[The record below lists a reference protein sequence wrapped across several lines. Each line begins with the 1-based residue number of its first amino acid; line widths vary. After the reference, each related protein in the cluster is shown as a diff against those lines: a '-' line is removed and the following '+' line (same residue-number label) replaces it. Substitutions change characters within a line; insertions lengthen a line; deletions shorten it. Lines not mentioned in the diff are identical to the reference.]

1 MGLEEKNK
9 IVNKLISLNI
19 DPVFVLR
26 TRHGIV
32 FNTIVKN
39 VESTLKK
46 TVDDVLNWKL
56 TNMFVICDPV
66 KSKHF
71 LQKLSTMQS
80 LSPRIKTQIYYSKLY
95 VKNQTLSTFGV
106 ELTLSMLSQRTLCGI
121 NLYKSI
127 DELLKMEKSSNVY
140 VIQYKVLTYEQGQTF
155 ELINGPR
162 STVTNTRLKTAFD
175 FDASYNGFPRQVL
188 PLAIIEFQCSSDNFY
203 NVINRYFE
211 NVEHCQFDSS
221 LLITTTDSDEEE
233 LIVEKEN
240 NEITEHTVQQEEI
253 IESVIR
259 DDISCSVSPYSFK
272 EMSLFAFLLSIC
284 LIQSIIHY
292 SQAGQCSIHNGP
304 DYLSFVERNSNNKLR
319 VSDLM
324 NNLEKLFGLSTNERE
339 DDDTTFP
346 LFQTTRLLD
355 IPSSTCL
362 IHIRGIDSLFD
373 HGISLL
379 DKKSE
384 VQNLQKQ
391 LTKQISEM
399 GKKATNM
406 PTIKYIVVDCVDCKN
421 NEVIND
427 DFVQKLQKQLNNTI
441 RKLVAKDPEALTL
454 SLTTQYSHIRRKRL
468 AAKAGRMLETKYW
481 NVFAMLDTF
490 ELEKI
495 MFACVFGS
503 GSEVIYVTKDDDVY
517 AFGNNNH
524 CCLGLGD
531 DIASFEPRRIEILC
545 QKKVKNIAYGF
556 GPHVLALTEGHNSYG
571 QVGNNSTTHVS
582 TPYCLSTSFF
592 NDKKIQVIACGHYY
606 SACIAVDGEIY
617 MWGHNNCGQLGLGS
631 TQNHITPKKVHFV
644 SDFKRK
650 PVSISCSQTS
660 TFVLFDNGEVFAW
673 GYNGNAQLGIGNSM
687 NQTTPFKISFPA
699 THDIIIIQVKNI

>member
-272 EMSLFAFLLSIC
+272 EVENEKFLPQYRNCYISVIPIDLSLYDITNKPTIIRKEKRFVTHSTENKITSIKKLTASRKKRLKKIQNNTSLPVPMKKMKYPITKKSVSSVMSAVEMTSEH
-284 LIQSIIHY
+284 STTSHY

-468 AAKAGRMLETKYW
+468 AAAQ
-481 NVFAMLDTF
+481 NVTIATMYSDQYPV
-490 ELEKI
+490 
-495 MFACVFGS
+495 MF
-503 GSEVIYVTKDDDVY
+503 
-517 AFGNNNH
+517 
-524 CCLGLGD
+524 
-531 DIASFEPRRIEILC
+531 
-545 QKKVKNIAYGF
+545 NIF
-556 GPHVLALTEGHNSYG
+556 FWTSLVLALTLFAIIY
-571 QVGNNSTTHVS
+571 VFYMMDPAKDTIIYRMTT
-582 TPYCLSTSFF
+582 TRI
-592 NDKKIQVIACGHYY
+592 KI
-606 SACIAVDGEIY
+606 D
-617 MWGHNNCGQLGLGS
+617 
-631 TQNHITPKKVHFV
+631 
-644 SDFKRK
+644 
-650 PVSISCSQTS
+650 
-660 TFVLFDNGEVFAW
+660 
-673 GYNGNAQLGIGNSM
+673 
-687 NQTTPFKISFPA
+687 
-699 THDIIIIQVKNI
+699 